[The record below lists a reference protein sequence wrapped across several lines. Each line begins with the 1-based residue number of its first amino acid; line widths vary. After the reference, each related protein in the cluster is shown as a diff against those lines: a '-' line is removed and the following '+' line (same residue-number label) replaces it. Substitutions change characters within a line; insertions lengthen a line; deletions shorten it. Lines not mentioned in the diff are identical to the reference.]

1 MTEMKKNSHTFHF
14 PLSLGEGSGVRL
26 YFQQALYHLRENPVI
41 SWISVLGTALSICM
55 IMVIVITLQVRVA
68 DCEPEVNRSRSLY
81 VPNMSYRAK
90 GDTSGSSAN
99 SSMSVQTGRECF
111 KALTTAE
118 AVTLASNPGKVRV
131 SLPAGAK
138 MTADMV
144 QTDEAF
150 WQVFRFRFLDGKPF
164 TAADLSSGLPR
175 AVITASVARRLFGRT
190 DVSGQHI
197 ELNHVDFQ
205 VCGVVADVSML
216 ATDAYAQVWI
226 PYTAGDAEANS
237 WGYNLMGPMRA
248 VILACSR
255 ADFPA
260 IREECERLRQKYND
274 AQEGVEVFYRGQ
286 PDTQFTHLYRSW
298 SQEPDVQGVVLRY
311 VAVMLI
317 LLIVPAINLSSMT
330 LSRMRKRMAE
340 IGVRKAFGAT
350 ANELMRQVF
359 LENLLLTCLAGL
371 LGLLLSYAATFVLN
385 GFLFGNSTNA
395 YLSGE
400 TSLTAGEL
408 LSPWIFLA
416 AFGFCLLMNLL
427 SAGIPAWRASRM
439 NIVEAINGK
448 AH

>member
-1 MTEMKKNSHTFHF
+1 MFTQ
-14 PLSLGEGSGVRL
+14 
-26 YFQQALYHLRENPVI
+26 YFKQALWHLRENPVI

-55 IMVIVITLQVRVA
+55 IMVIVITLRARIA

-99 SSMSVQTGRECF
+99 SRMSVQTGRECF

-118 AVTLASNPGKVRV
+118 AVTLVSQPGKVRA

-138 MTADMV
+138 MTADKIE
-144 QTDEAF
+144 TDEAF
-150 WQVFRFRFLDGKPF
+150 WKIFQFRFLDGKPF
-164 TAADLSSGLPR
+164 TGADVQSGLPR
-175 AVITASVARRLFGRT
+175 VVIAASVARRLFGRT
-190 DVSGQHI
+190 DVTGQHL

-226 PYTAGDAEANS
+226 PYTAGDAEANA
-237 WGYNLMGPMRA
+237 WGYNLMGQMRA
-248 VILACSR
+248 VILARS
-255 ADFPA
+255 ADDFPA

-274 AQEGVEVFYRGQ
+274 AQDGVEVFYRGQ

-298 SQEPDVQGVVLRY
+298 AQIPDVQGVVLRY
-311 VAVMLI
+311 IVVILV

-330 LSRMRKRMAE
+330 LSRMRRRMAE

-350 ANELMRQVF
+350 ANELLRQVF
-359 LENLLLTCLAGL
+359 VENLMLTCLAGL
-371 LGLLLSYAATFVLN
+371 LGLLLSYVATFVLN

-395 YLSGE
+395 YYSGE
-400 TSLTAGEL
+400 TTLTAGTL
-408 LSPWIFLA
+408 LSPWIFLV
-416 AFGFCLLMNLL
+416 AFAFCLLMNLL

-448 AH
+448 IH

>member
-1 MTEMKKNSHTFHF
+1 MF
-14 PLSLGEGSGVRL
+14 RQ
-26 YFQQALYHLRENPVI
+26 YIRQAFWHLRENPVI
-41 SWISVLGTALSICM
+41 SWISILGTTLSICM
-55 IMVIVITLQVRVA
+55 IMVIVITLRVRTA

-90 GDTSGSSAN
+90 GDMSGSSAN
-99 SSMSVQTGRECF
+99 SRMSVQTGRECF

-118 AVTLASNPGKVRV
+118 AVTLVSSPSKVKAL
-131 SLPAGAK
+131 LPAGAK
-138 MTADMV
+138 TTVDMV
-144 QTDEAF
+144 QTDEDF
-150 WQVFRFRFLDGKPF
+150 WQVFQFRFLDGKPF
-164 TAADLSSGLPR
+164 TAADLNSGLPR
-175 AVITASVARRLFGRT
+175 AVIAASVARRLFGRT

-197 ELNHVDFQ
+197 ELNYVDFQ

-216 ATDAYAQVWI
+216 ATDSYAQVWI

-248 VILACSR
+248 VILAHSR
-255 ADFPA
+255 TDFPA
-260 IREECERLRQKYND
+260 IRQECERLRQKYND
-274 AQEGVEVFYRGQ
+274 AQDGVEVFYRGQ
-286 PDTQFTHLYRSW
+286 PDTQFTHLYRTW
-298 SQEPDVQGVVLRY
+298 SQEPDIQGVVLRY
-311 VAVMLI
+311 VVVMLI

-350 ANELMRQVF
+350 ANELMQQVF
-359 LENLLLTCLAGL
+359 WENLLLTCVAGL
-371 LGLLLSYAATFVLN
+371 LGLLLSYAATYLLN

-400 TSLTAGEL
+400 TSLTAGAL
-408 LSPWIFLA
+408 LSPWIFMA
-416 AFGFCLLMNLL
+416 AFIFCLLMNLL

-448 AH
+448 VH

>member
-1 MTEMKKNSHTFHF
+1 MFTQ
-14 PLSLGEGSGVRL
+14 
-26 YFQQALYHLRENPVI
+26 YFKQALWHLRENPVI

-55 IMVIVITLQVRVA
+55 IMVIVITLRVRTA

-99 SSMSVQTGRECF
+99 SRMSVQTGRECF

-118 AVTLASNPGKVRV
+118 AVTLVSQPGKVRA

-138 MTADMV
+138 MTADKIE
-144 QTDEAF
+144 TDEAF
-150 WQVFRFRFLDGKPF
+150 WKIFQFRFLDGKPF
-164 TAADLSSGLPR
+164 TGSDVQSGLPR
-175 AVITASVARRLFGRT
+175 VVIAASVARRLFGRT
-190 DVSGQHI
+190 DVTGQHL

-226 PYTAGDAEANS
+226 PYTAGDAEANA
-237 WGYNLMGPMRA
+237 WGYNLMGQMRA
-248 VILACSR
+248 VILAHSR
-255 ADFPA
+255 TDFPA
-260 IREECERLRQKYND
+260 IRQECERLRQKYND
-274 AQEGVEVFYRGQ
+274 AQDGVEVFYRGQ
-286 PDTQFTHLYRSW
+286 PDTQFTHLYRTW
-298 SQEPDVQGVVLRY
+298 SQEPDIQGVVLRY
-311 VAVMLI
+311 VVVILI

-330 LSRMRKRMAE
+330 LSRMRRRMAE

-350 ANELMRQVF
+350 ANELLRQVF
-359 LENLLLTCLAGL
+359 VENLMLTCLAGL
-371 LGLLLSYAATFVLN
+371 LGLLLSYVATFVLN

-395 YLSGE
+395 YYSGE
-400 TSLTAGEL
+400 TTLTAGTL
-408 LSPWIFLA
+408 LSPWIFLV
-416 AFGFCLLMNLL
+416 AFAFCLLMNLL

-448 AH
+448 IH